1 MKAVR
6 LALVLSTAA
15 AAGFVALRPAVPHGS
30 RSSRPIDA
38 LTRLPGAIGAL
49 ESPPDDPEN
58 PSTAA
63 KVELGRRLFF
73 DPKLSGDETLSCSSC
88 HLPEKGFADGER
100 TAIGMGK
107 QRLLRNA
114 PTVLNAVYN
123 PVQGWE
129 GKFTRVDQQINAAL
143 AHPQVMDM
151 GQEADLIARLD
162 DVPQYRAMFQN
173 AFGDGP
179 TQQHI
184 IQALAA
190 YIGTL
195 TTRNSPFD
203 RYARG
208 DKQALSDRQKSGLAL
223 FIGKAGCVQCHN
235 GPNFTDSQ
243 FHSLGLP
250 GDDPGRFRVT
260 GLEADRGRFR
270 TPTLRNIS
278 LTGPY
283 MHDGSVSTL
292 AEVMAIY
299 DAGGGA
305 SPKSELLKPLNLT
318 SQEKRDLIAFL
329 ESLSGTPRLWRN

>member
-1 MKAVR
+1 MKAVNF
-6 LALVLSTAA
+6 ALVLLTATVV
-15 AAGFVALRPAVPHGS
+15 GFIAIRPAAPHAT
-30 RSSRPIDA
+30 RSGHPIDS
-38 LTRLPGAIGAL
+38 LTRLPGGIGAL

-88 HLPEKGFADGER
+88 HLPAKAFADGQR

-151 GQEADLIARLD
+151 GEEADLIARLGE
-162 DVPQYRAMFQN
+162 VPQYRAMFQN

-195 TTRNSPFD
+195 TTGNSPFD

-283 MHDGSVSTL
+283 MHDGSVSSL